1 MRVSGRDRL
10 RLVGLVWAFVS
21 PAGPRGNDIDGAS
34 MLFKR
39 HGWSIDV
46 FHAAPRT
53 RAAALMVPE

>member
-1 MRVSGRDRL
+1 
-10 RLVGLVWAFVS
+10 
-21 PAGPRGNDIDGAS
+21 